1 VTGVKRASP
10 SGCGT
15 VRKRRPN
22 LAREEALA
30 KSRALAASE
39 ASILNSS
46 DIATVLLDRTLKVRF
61 LSRAARLLFG
71 ARPGEKHAAGT
82 IADRFRDER
91 VLEDA
96 RLVLSTHAPVTR
108 EIQSESGA
116 WHAWRLSPCWSRNN
130 HISGVVISVTDVTAY
145 IRAREELNA
154 ARLHAESV
162 SLGKS
167 RYLAAASH
175 DLRQPLHTLGLVH
188 GMMVRKLA
196 DPSGLR
202 QLLARA
208 EDSLSAMSGMLDTL
222 LDINQLESGVLHP
235 RLGDFPIGHLLQRM
249 KSEFAYPMQ
258 SRGLEWRVLPCRLAV
273 RSDPRLLEQM
283 IRNLLANAAKYT
295 KKGRILLGC
304 RRHAERLRIEVWD
317 TGPGIP
323 HHKLRA
329 IFEESYQQDN
339 PAHDLRY
346 GAGLG
351 LAIVQ
356 HLGQLLSHRVDVRS
370 REAHGSVFSVE
381 VGLAP
386 VAADVTASSSMPAQ
400 GPEAPAVRR
409 GSLLIVEDDPTSR
422 EALELLLRSEGH
434 RTIAASD
441 AEEAI
446 ALAARP
452 EVRPDAVIVD
462 YDLPR
467 ALTGL
472 DVTTRLREAVGHD
485 LPTLVL
491 TGDISTQTSQE
502 IAARGYLQGS
512 KPVLPERLT
521 HLVQSLLA
529 KAP

>member
-1 VTGVKRASP
+1 VTGVKRVP
-10 SGCGT
+10 PPGRGT

-30 KSRALAASE
+30 KSRALAARQ
-39 ASILNSS
+39 ASMLYSS
-46 DIATVLLDRTLKVRF
+46 DIATILLDRTLKVRF

-71 ARPGEKHAAGT
+71 ARPGEKPAAAD
-82 IADRFRDER
+82 IANRFRDER
-91 VLEDA
+91 VLGDA
-96 RLVLSTHAPVTR
+96 RLVLSTRAPVTR
-108 EIQSESGA
+108 EVQSESGA

-130 HISGVVISVTDVTAY
+130 RISGVVISVTDVTAY

-175 DLRQPLHTLGLVH
+175 DLRQPLHALGLVH
-188 GMMVRKLA
+188 GMMARKLA

-202 QLLARA
+202 QLVARA

-235 RLGDFPIGHLLQRM
+235 HVRDFPIGYLLQRM

-258 SRGLEWRVLPCRLAV
+258 SRGLEWRVLPCRLV
-273 RSDPRLLEQM
+273 VHSDPRLLQQM
-283 IRNLLANAAKYT
+283 IRNLLANAGKYT

-304 RRHAERLRIEVWD
+304 RRRAERLRIEVWD
-317 TGPGIP
+317 TGLGIP
-323 HHKLRA
+323 QQQLRA

-356 HLGQLLSHRVDVRS
+356 HLGQLLSHRVDVCS
-370 REAHGSVFSVE
+370 REGYGSVFSVE

-386 VAADVTASSSMPAQ
+386 VAADAPARSMPAQ

-409 GSLLIVEDDPTSR
+409 GSLLIVEDDPASR

-446 ALAARP
+446 ALATRP

-491 TGDISTQTSQE
+491 TGDISTQTSKE
-502 IAARGYLQGS
+502 IAARGYLQGC
-512 KPVLPERLT
+512 KPVLPELLT

-529 KAP
+529 KAL